1 MLLGCLA
8 GQAFLDDTNLFHI
21 SVLEHMNLCVDK
33 KHQKSTQ
40 TKFWF
45 WFFRDNDFVLFIL
58 RTYCVTTAEFTC
70 SGILVA
76 VAYVGGLALE
86 EGSAFLDPVATVVN
100 RDL

>member
-1 MLLGCLA
+1 MLFGCLA

-33 KHQKSTQ
+33 NTRNPLKRN
-40 TKFWF
+40 
-45 WFFRDNDFVLFIL
+45 FFFLSRDNVFILFIL
-58 RTYCVTTAEFTC
+58 RTYCVTSAEFTC